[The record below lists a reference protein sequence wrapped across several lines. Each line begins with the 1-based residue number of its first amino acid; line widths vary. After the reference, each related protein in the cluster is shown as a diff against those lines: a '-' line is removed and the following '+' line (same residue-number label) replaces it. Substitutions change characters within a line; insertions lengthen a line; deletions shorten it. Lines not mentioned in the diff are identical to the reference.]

1 MTVKRKK
8 ILMKRMRRG
17 VGRLPINDPQRM
29 RRGMGRRLINDPRS
43 RQAKGAT
50 RRETFGDKTREWLPR
65 HGDGERRTVTRH
77 TENVRQRVCNV
88 VLMWLC
94 KENWSGVDF
103 IASTHPCCTVL
114 SHVSPTV
121 AWIISIFKSFWS
133 HPCFYM
139 HVIFLVIFS
148 TSLLVPV
155 LVWGQSSFCTKTWKT
170 CQIWFLSKHISCT
183 VLYFIKMKFVS
194 KGYPTICE
202 VIYIN
207 V

>member
-17 VGRLPINDPQRM
+17 VGRRPIN
-29 RRGMGRRLINDPRS
+29 NPRS
-43 RQAKGAT
+43 RQVKGAT
-50 RRETFGDKTREWLPR
+50 RRETFGDKTRVWLPR

-88 VLMWLC
+88 VRMWLC
-94 KENWSGVDF
+94 KENWAGVDF

-114 SHVSPTV
+114 PHVSPTV

-139 HVIFLVIFS
+139 HVIFLIVFS

-170 CQIWFLSKHISCT
+170 CQIWFLSKHFSCT
-183 VLYFIKMKFVS
+183 VLYFIKMEFVY

-202 VIYIN
+202 AIYKCII
-207 V
+207 

>member
-88 VLMWLC
+88 VRMWLC

-103 IASTHPCCTVL
+103 IASARPCCTV
-114 SHVSPTV
+114 
-121 AWIISIFKSFWS
+121 A
-133 HPCFYM
+133 PCFT
-139 HVIFLVIFS
+139 HSCLDHFNFQIILI
-148 TSLLVPV
+148 TSLL
-155 LVWGQSSFCTKTWKT
+155 LHACYIFGHIQHIIASTSFSVRTK
-170 CQIWFLSKHISCT
+170 
-183 VLYFIKMKFVS
+183 
-194 KGYPTICE
+194 
-202 VIYIN
+202 
-207 V
+207 

>member
-17 VGRLPINDPQRM
+17 VGRCPIN
-29 RRGMGRRLINDPRS
+29 NPRS
-43 RQAKGAT
+43 RQVKGAT
-50 RRETFGDKTREWLPR
+50 RRETSGDKTRVWLPR

-94 KENWSGVDF
+94 KENWAGVDF

-121 AWIISIFKSFWS
+121 ACIISIFKSFWS

-139 HVIFLVIFS
+139 HVIFLIVFS

-170 CQIWFLSKHISCT
+170 FRYDFCQNIFHVQYCILLKWS
-183 VLYFIKMKFVS
+183 LYIKDILRFV
-194 KGYPTICE
+194 KR
-202 VIYIN
+202 YIN
-207 V
+207 A

>member
-1 MTVKRKK
+1 MRKE

-17 VGRLPINDPQRM
+17 VGRCPIN
-29 RRGMGRRLINDPRS
+29 NPRS
-43 RQAKGAT
+43 RQAKGAK
-50 RRETFGDKTREWLPR
+50 RRETSGDKTRVWLPR
-65 HGDGERRTVTRH
+65 HGDSERQTVTRH
-77 TENVRQRVCNV
+77 TENIRQRFCNV
-88 VLMWLC
+88 VRMWLC

-114 SHVSPTV
+114 PHVSPTV

-170 CQIWFLSKHISCT
+170 FRYDFCQNIFHVQYCILLKWS
-183 VLYFIKMKFVS
+183 LYIKDILRFV
-194 KGYPTICE
+194 KW
-202 VIYIN
+202 YI
-207 V
+207 

>member
-17 VGRLPINDPQRM
+17 VGRRPIN
-29 RRGMGRRLINDPRS
+29 NPRS
-43 RQAKGAT
+43 RQVKGAT
-50 RRETFGDKTREWLPR
+50 RRETSGDKTRVWLPR

-77 TENVRQRVCNV
+77 TENIRQRFCNV
-88 VLMWLC
+88 VRMWLC

-114 SHVSPTV
+114 PHVSPTV

-139 HVIFLVIFS
+139 HVIFLIVFS

-170 CQIWFLSKHISCT
+170 FRYDFCQNIFHVQYCILLKWS
-183 VLYFIKMKFVS
+183 LYLKDILRFV
-194 KGYPTICE
+194 KGYI
-202 VIYIN
+202 
-207 V
+207 

>member
-17 VGRLPINDPQRM
+17 VGRRP
-29 RRGMGRRLINDPRS
+29 INDPRS
-43 RQAKGAT
+43 RQVKGAT
-50 RRETFGDKTREWLPR
+50 RRETSGDKTRVWLPR
-65 HGDGERRTVTRH
+65 HGDSVRQTVTRH
-77 TENVRQRVCNV
+77 TENIRQRFCNV
-88 VLMWLC
+88 VRMWLC

-114 SHVSPTV
+114 PHVSPTV

-139 HVIFLVIFS
+139 HVIFLIVFS

-170 CQIWFLSKHISCT
+170 FRYDFCQNIFHVQYCILLKWS
-183 VLYFIKMKFVS
+183 LYIKDILRFV
-194 KGYPTICE
+194 KW
-202 VIYIN
+202 YI
-207 V
+207 

>member
-17 VGRLPINDPQRM
+17 VGRRPIN
-29 RRGMGRRLINDPRS
+29 NPRS
-43 RQAKGAT
+43 RQVKGAT
-50 RRETFGDKTREWLPR
+50 RRETSGDKTRVWLPR

-94 KENWSGVDF
+94 KENWAGVDF

-121 AWIISIFKSFWS
+121 ACIISIFKSFWS

-139 HVIFLVIFS
+139 HVIFLIVFS

-170 CQIWFLSKHISCT
+170 FRYDFCQNVFHVQYCILLKWS
-183 VLYFIKMKFVS
+183 LYIKDILRFV
-194 KGYPTICE
+194 KR
-202 VIYIN
+202 YIN